1 MFLVNIL
8 HHPVTANIILVAT
21 TNAEY
26 AAFVSDHCSTELR
39 YIEIIFQVDSMRDH
53 LIYVK
58 KVDIFGSPLEVV
70 NELAR
75 AVALLENKR
84 IL

>member
-1 MFLVNIL
+1 LFLVYVF
-8 HHPVTANIILVAT
+8 HHPVAANIILVAT

-26 AAFVSDHCSTELR
+26 AAFVSDHRSTELR

-53 LIYVK
+53 LIHVK
-58 KVDIFGSPLEVV
+58 KVDIFGSPLKVV

-75 AVALLENKR
+75 AVAFLENKR